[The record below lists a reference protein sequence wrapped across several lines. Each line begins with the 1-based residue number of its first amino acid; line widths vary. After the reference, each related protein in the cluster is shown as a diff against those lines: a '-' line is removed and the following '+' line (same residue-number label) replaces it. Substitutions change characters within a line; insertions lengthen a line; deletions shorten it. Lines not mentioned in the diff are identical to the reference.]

1 MESYSLWHSVSFSSR
16 ASYFVV
22 TTLRNTKTRQFIWQ
36 PSNCLILTSSWSSPY
51 WLAIF
56 PSSTTAEPSVGEL
69 RYIARLAR
77 STVPNGPIA
86 SDVNG
91 GTAIEGSD
99 VFSVNGQTRSK
110 FYSSRQFIDDAIHS
124 VSGSGISVFMIVPG
138 TGFEGSSG
146 GPFFRDID
154 NQGGRSD

>member
-1 MESYSLWHSVSFSSR
+1 
-16 ASYFVV
+16 
-22 TTLRNTKTRQFIWQ
+22 
-36 PSNCLILTSSWSSPY
+36 
-51 WLAIF
+51 
-56 PSSTTAEPSVGEL
+56 
-69 RYIARLAR
+69 
-77 STVPNGPIA
+77 
-86 SDVNG
+86 VNG

-154 NQGGRSD
+154 NQGGGSDQFDRLEVLIYIIDYQALCKNSTFVSPD